1 MAPLALSAGSI
12 PLLQAAICS
21 MTTGSWIAAGKTAR
35 DVPAAPSA
43 RTKISRQEMA
53 LRILVS
59 VYPMSQFEVVGLSA
73 SFMR

>member
-1 MAPLALSAGSI
+1 
-12 PLLQAAICS
+12 
-21 MTTGSWIAAGKTAR
+21 
-35 DVPAAPSA
+35 
-43 RTKISRQEMA
+43 MA